1 MTDIAKQTARLLL
14 EIGAV
19 HIRPSEP
26 FTLTSGYA
34 SPVYVDCRKVI
45 SFPRARKA
53 IIRAATSMLTERI
66 GFESIDAVAGGETA
80 GIPYAAWLS
89 DSLEVPMLYVRK
101 KPKGFGRNAQIEGT
115 FKEGARV
122 LLVEDLASDGGS
134 KVNFVNALRQAG
146 AEVTDCFV
154 VFFYAAFPGGLK
166 ALDEI
171 GVRLHALATWADVL
185 DVAEEDGKLPAADIA
200 EVRKFLA
207 DPVSWSIAHGGS
219 DGKKA

>member
-1 MTDIAKQTARLLL
+1 MIDIAQQTARLLL
-14 EIGAV
+14 EIEAV

-45 SFPRARKA
+45 SFPRARQA
-53 IIRAATSMLTERI
+53 IIRSATEMLQNRI

-80 GIPYAAWLS
+80 GIPYAAWLA
-89 DSLEVPMLYVRK
+89 DSLNVPMLYVRK

-134 KVNFVNALRQAG
+134 KVNFVNALRTAG
-146 AEVTDCFV
+146 ATVTDCFV

-166 ALDEI
+166 SLDEI
-171 GVRLHALATWADVL
+171 GVKLHSLSTWKEVL
-185 DVAEEDGKLPAADIA
+185 DVAEQDGRLPGADIA

-207 DPVSWSIAHGGS
+207 DPVSWSLAHGGA
-219 DGKKA
+219 GQKA

>member
-1 MTDIAKQTARLLL
+1 MIDIAQQTARLLL
-14 EIGAV
+14 EIEAV

-45 SFPRARKA
+45 SFPRARQA
-53 IIRAATSMLTERI
+53 IIRSATEMLQNRI

-80 GIPYAAWLS
+80 GIPYAAWLA
-89 DSLEVPMLYVRK
+89 DSLNVPMLYVRK

-134 KVNFVNALRQAG
+134 KVNFVNALRTAG
-146 AEVTDCFV
+146 ATVTDCFV

-166 ALDEI
+166 SLDEI
-171 GVRLHALATWADVL
+171 GVKLHSLSTWKEVL
-185 DVAEEDGKLPAADIA
+185 DVAEQDGRLPGADIA

-207 DPVSWSIAHGGS
+207 DPVSWSVAHGGA
-219 DGKKA
+219 GQKA

>member
-1 MTDIAKQTARLLL
+1 MIDAAQQTARMLL
-14 EIGAV
+14 EIEAV

-45 SFPRARKA
+45 SFPRARQA
-53 IIRAATSMLTERI
+53 IIRAATEMLQSRI
-66 GFESIDAVAGGETA
+66 GYESIDAVAGGETA
-80 GIPYAAWLS
+80 GIPYAAWLA
-89 DSLEVPMLYVRK
+89 DSLNVPMLYVRK

-134 KVNFVNALRQAG
+134 KVNFVNALRTAG
-146 AEVTDCFV
+146 ATVTDCFV

-166 ALDEI
+166 SLDEI
-171 GVRLHALATWADVL
+171 GVNLHSLATWKEVL
-185 DVAEEDGKLPAADIA
+185 DVAEKDGRLPAADIA

-207 DPVSWSIAHGGS
+207 DPVSWSVAHGGAGQKS
-219 DGKKA
+219 